1 DRAGVGVYPQEA
13 LLDRVV
19 HAVVDVSVDVHRF
32 AYAAAVHV
40 GFIRQDHG
48 RGDGR
53 DRRSLGLLVVGDG
66 RDDRHQVGALY
77 PVAEAL
83 IDEDPAGLPVG
94 VAGER
99 VPDVVQVSGDARELR
114 LTFGEIEPVQD
125 LVADVGDQVRVP
137 EAVFRVTHRVHHAV
151 RRGDIQREL
160 GIVLDILERDARGVR
175 WGGLRGRDLRNGR
188 ALGGS
193 DGVGLAHD
201 RIGPAAFSSGPSSG

>member
-1 DRAGVGVYPQEA
+1 M
-13 LLDRVV
+13 
-19 HAVVDVSVDVHRF
+19 DVSVDVHRF

-48 RGDGR
+48 RGDRR
-53 DRRSLGLLVVGDG
+53 DRRSLGLLVVGDR
-66 RDDRHQVGALY
+66 RDDRHEVGALH

-137 EAVFRVTHRVHHAV
+137 EAVLRVAHRVHHAV
-151 RRGDIQREL
+151 RRGD
-160 GIVLDILERDARGVR
+160 
-175 WGGLRGRDLRNGR
+175 GLRPVGDNHPRQFELPDRIADLLLAGHVEMARRFVQQQDLRLLVQR
-188 ALGGS
+188 ASQQHALF
-193 DGVGLAHD
+193 LA
-201 RIGPAAFSSGPSSG
+201 A